1 MNSLKDLGN
10 WGINSKSLHIIDFLE
25 TSRGTWQGEEI
36 VEIVSNSR
44 PEVGLKRSPKELF
57 LA

>member
-10 WGINSKSLHIIDFLE
+10 WGINSKSLHIIDFLA
-25 TSRGTWQGEEI
+25 TCRGTWQGEEI
-36 VEIVSNSR
+36 VETISNSW
-44 PEVGLKRSPKELF
+44 PEVGLMRTPHELF